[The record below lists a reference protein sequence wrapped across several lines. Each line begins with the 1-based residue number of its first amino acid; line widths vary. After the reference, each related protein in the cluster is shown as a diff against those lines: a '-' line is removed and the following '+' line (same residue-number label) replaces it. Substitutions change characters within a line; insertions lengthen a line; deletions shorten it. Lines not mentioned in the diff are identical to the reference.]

1 MCLDLEYSF
10 YQNKNDKEKNNYMKK
25 VMNLHF
31 TSLISENVTI
41 LGNREGG
48 GGVGCEETFSQAKL
62 SNGTNMR

>member
-10 YQNKNDKEKNNYMKK
+10 YQNKNDKEKNNDMKK

-48 GGVGCEETFSQAKL
+48 CEETFHRLNLA
-62 SNGTNMR
+62 MEPI

>member
-10 YQNKNDKEKNNYMKK
+10 YQNKNDKEKNNDMKK

-48 GGVGCEETFSQAKL
+48 GVRKHFHRLNLAMEPI
-62 SNGTNMR
+62 

>member
-48 GGVGCEETFSQAKL
+48 CEETFSQAKL

>member
-48 GGVGCEETFSQAKL
+48 WCEETFSQAKL